1 MPERQAKGCQQNPG
15 MARSGMGNSDSELA
29 VRAGGGD
36 ADAFGELVEQH
47 AAAARRLARGILDN
61 PQDADDAAQ
70 DGFLAAWRHIDR
82 YRPERPFGPWLM
94 QIVINAARDLRRKR
108 TVRQVLPLGDHVP
121 GEGRTPE
128 ETTDQALLREALKKG
143 LADLPER
150 QRLALLMHAIEGYS
164 HAEVADTLGCPE
176 GTARSLVFHGRRH
189 LREGLGAFASVG
201 RPPGPEPKA
210 G

>member
-1 MPERQAKGCQQNPG
+1 
-15 MARSGMGNSDSELA
+15 MGYSDSELA
-29 VRAGGGD
+29 VRAAAGD
-36 ADAFGELVEQH
+36 ADAFGVLADRH
-47 AAAARRLARGILDN
+47 AAVARRLARGILDN

-94 QIVINAARDLRRKR
+94 KIVVNAARDLRRKR

-128 ETTDQALLREALKKG
+128 EATDRALLREALEKG
-143 LADLPER
+143 LRDLPER
-150 QRLALLMHAIEGYS
+150 QRLAVLMHDVEGYS
-164 HAEVADTLGCPE
+164 HAEVAHTLGCPD

-189 LREGLGAFASVG
+189 LRKALGAFISVG
-201 RPPGPEPKA
+201 QPPGLEP
-210 G
+210 GVG